1 MQKRK
6 IFIGLGIAIVILL
19 VIALI
24 LWLKPN
30 QSTNDS
36 AQIKNAD
43 ATISA
48 SSVIDSPNAANTSPF
63 ASTSQQDIQ
72 INCQLKVDSSNHLIV
87 NEGTKNCFEFFIT
100 QYGEKTLDQIKAD
113 FLRYCE
119 ATYKDPLKSQVID
132 LWTRYLQYRE
142 KLGDIQEPSADKED
156 PKYYKAVFA
165 EMKNLRKKFFSNY
178 EIDGLFGPEDVYN
191 DYTISRMEVMNDKS
205 LTAEQKAKKLKA
217 LFDDLPEDWKENL
230 QQISQLDDL
239 RKLTAEI
246 KARGGSA
253 DELRQMRTN
262 LVGPAATERLE
273 KLDVQRSQWK
283 GRVSDYLAQRDT
295 IMKSNMSDS
304 AKQTAIEN
312 MRKQNFSNA
321 QEQLRIQT
329 FESIHDHGGQLPFGD

>member
-6 IFIGLGIAIVILL
+6 FFIGLGIAIVIIL

-30 QSTNDS
+30 QTANDQQ
-36 AQIKNAD
+36 QIKNID
-43 ATISA
+43 ASLSA
-48 SSVIDSPNAANTSPF
+48 SSVIGNPNAANTNPF
-63 ASTSQQDIQ
+63 SSASQQDIQ
-72 INCQLKVDSSNHLIV
+72 INCQLKVDSSNRLIV

-100 QYGEKTLDQIKAD
+100 QYGEKTLEQIRAD
-113 FLRYCE
+113 FLRFCE
-119 ATYKDPLKSQVID
+119 TTYTDPLKSQVID

-142 KLGDIQEPSADKED
+142 KSGDIQEPSADKED
-156 PKYYKAVFA
+156 PKYYKAIFA

-178 EIDGLFGPEDVYN
+178 EIEGLFGPEDVYN
-191 DYTISRMEVMNDKS
+191 DYTISRMEVMDD
-205 LTAEQKAKKLKA
+205 KKLSAQEKA
-217 LFDDLPEDWKENL
+217 QKLKELFNDLPEDWKENL

-253 DELRQMRTN
+253 EELRQMRTN

-283 GRVSDYLAQRDT
+283 GRVNDYLAQRDT
-295 IMKSNMSDS
+295 IMKSNMNDS
-304 AKQTAIEN
+304 SKQTAIEN
-312 MRKQNFSNA
+312 IRKQNFSNA
-321 QEQLRIQT
+321 QEHLRIQT
-329 FESIHDHGGQLPFGD
+329 FESIHDQGGQLPFGD